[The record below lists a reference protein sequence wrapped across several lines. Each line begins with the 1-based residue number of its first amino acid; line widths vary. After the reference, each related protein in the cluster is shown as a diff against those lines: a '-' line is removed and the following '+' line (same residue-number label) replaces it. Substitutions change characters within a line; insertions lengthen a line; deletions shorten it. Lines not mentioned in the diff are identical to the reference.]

1 MIAKIIWWDQHRTQG
16 VMQVVNEQGIVKK
29 FFLLESKIV
38 QRPAEIRTGMLS
50 KFTDALEPKRPD
62 LLPVAIN
69 VVVFSQ
75 PLVIADVEALNASQ
89 IEVRG

>member
-16 VMQVVNEQGIVKK
+16 VMQVVSEQGIVKK

-38 QRPAEIRTGMLS
+38 QRPAEIRTGMFA

-62 LLPVAIN
+62 LLPIAIN

-75 PLVIADVEALNASQ
+75 PLVIAGVEALNASQ

>member
-16 VMQVVNEQGIVKK
+16 VVQVVSEQGIVRK

-38 QRPAEIRTGMLS
+38 QRPAEIRTGMFA
-50 KFTDALEPKRPD
+50 KFTDVLEPKRPD

-69 VVVFSQ
+69 VVLFSQ
-75 PLVIADVEALNASQ
+75 PQVIASVEALNASHN
-89 IEVRG
+89 EVR